1 MAAPKAATPKGLSE
15 LQERLLGYTQEE
27 SKNTK
32 RDTRPMSSA
41 QPGLLLN
48 ENGKTNPPITL
59 KLNGRP
65 AQLHDNLRRHGLEGE
80 EAFLVV
86 AAQYLSKC
94 PKRRKWS
101 FFPVDRSMEA
111 ARSVR
116 GDRALSASLARAVAS
131 DPQGHQLPTWYQFFV
146 GRRFREGSGKFF
158 TPQAVASAM
167 AQLLPRH
174 AGAVVM
180 DPTCGGGTFLREAS
194 RHWQGIPCQFVGN
207 DVDRML
213 VGLAELVLTLSVP
226 TNHRC
231 TWSCLNL
238 YDDDLAGSGLC
249 GKVNGILANPPFSLA
264 LDRVANPGGIYRI
277 GYRNSD
283 AIFLDV
289 CLELLAPGGSLV
301 CLLPHSL
308 VANSEFEQLRQTVER
323 YWNLH
328 GVVTLPEGVFYLT
341 GNTTTRADI
350 IHLQKKPS
358 RRPSKSVFFA
368 NAPSVGIALNSR
380 TTGKVENALALVIDD
395 PRVKACVAS
404 QS

>member
-1 MAAPKAATPKGLSE
+1 MAATKAATPKGLSE
-15 LQERLLGYTQEE
+15 LQERLLGYAQAE
-27 SKNTK
+27 SKNQEGATHQ
-32 RDTRPMSSA
+32 MSSA
-41 QPGLLLN
+41 HLSLPFN
-48 ENGKTNPPITL
+48 ENGKTNPQITL
-59 KLNGRP
+59 ELNGWP
-65 AQLHDNLRRHGLEGE
+65 ALLHDNLRRHGLEGE

-94 PKRRKWS
+94 PKRWKWS
-101 FFPVDRSMEA
+101 FFPVDRSREA
-111 ARSVR
+111 ARLVR

-131 DPQGHQLPTWYQFFV
+131 DPQGRQLPTWYQFFV

-158 TPQAVASAM
+158 TPQSVASVM
-167 AQLLPRH
+167 AQLLPRN

-180 DPTCGGGTFLREAS
+180 DPTCGGGTFLCEAS
-194 RHWQGIPCQFVGN
+194 RHWQGIPCHLVGN

-213 VGLAELVLTLSVP
+213 VGLAELVLTLSAP

-231 TWSCLNL
+231 IWSCRNL
-238 YDDDLAGSGLC
+238 YDDDFAGTC
-249 GKVNGILANPPFSLA
+249 VRGKVNGILANPPFSLA
-264 LDRVANPGGIYRI
+264 LDRVANPGDIYRI

-283 AIFLDV
+283 ALFLDV

-308 VANSEFEQLRQTVER
+308 VANSEFERLRRTVEQH
-323 YWNLH
+323 WNLR

-358 RRPSKSVFFA
+358 RRSSQSVFFA

-380 TTGKVENALALVIDD
+380 TTSEAENALALVIDD
-395 PRVKACVAS
+395 PRVKAGA